1 MNAPIAAVLLL
12 SALGNAGTW
21 KINNWVPG
29 DDVQL
34 SISRRDGSS
43 RWQMSTGYPLSE
55 LKGLTREQ
63 LRAMHGEVSF
73 RLERDAGTLVF
84 EGKTTVGVGSGDFR
98 FEPNPAFREKLVGL
112 GYPSPDDEGLLGMAM
127 RDVSLDYASQVGQL
141 GFKKLE
147 VDDLFAFRDRGI
159 DLEML
164 RDVAAIGYAGL
175 AASDVVLMSDHGVRG
190 KYMKGMKDSGYRMLK
205 VDEVVRLHDRGISP
219 EFVRGLV
226 EAGRASIEFDD
237 IILLHDHGI
246 TPQYVAKVVASGFK
260 DLTTEQIVRLHDN
273 GID

>member
-34 SISRRDGSS
+34 SISRRDGNS
-43 RWQMSTGYPLSE
+43 RWQMSSGYPLSE

-73 RLERDAGTLVF
+73 RLERDPGTLVF
-84 EGKTTVGVGSGDFR
+84 EGKTTVGVGSGDFH

-112 GYPSPDDEGLLGMAM
+112 GYPSPDDEALLGMAM
-127 RDVSLDYASQVGQL
+127 RDVSLDYASQVVQL
-141 GFKKLE
+141 GFKKLR

-159 DLEML
+159 DLDML
-164 RDVAAIGYAGL
+164 RDVAAVGYPGL
-175 AASDVVLMSDHGVRG
+175 TADDVVTMSDHGVRG
-190 KYMKGMKDSGYRMLK
+190 HA
-205 VDEVVRLHDRGISP
+205 VP
-219 EFVRGLV
+219 
-226 EAGRASIEFDD
+226 
-237 IILLHDHGI
+237 
-246 TPQYVAKVVASGFK
+246 T
-260 DLTTEQIVRLHDN
+260 
-273 GID
+273 